1 MAAENPTV
9 PSAGR
14 FLAVLGALLGLLA
27 LSIALAYVDLG
38 SYNLIVALVIATAK
52 MLLVMLFFMQ
62 LVRGPAANRIAAGG
76 GIFML
81 LILGALLMSD
91 YLGRNHFGAR
101 VLPVNGLEIPIGE
114 AAPPVSTGSS
124 P

>member
-1 MAAENPTV
+1 MAAENSTV
-9 PSAGR
+9 PAAWR

-38 SYNLIVALVIATAK
+38 SYNLIVALAIATTK

-62 LVRGPAANRIAAGG
+62 LVRGTAATRIAAGG
-76 GIFML
+76 GVFML

-91 YLGRNHFGAR
+91 YLGREHFGAR
-101 VLPVNGLEIPIGE
+101 VLPVNSLEIPLGE
-114 AAPPVSTGSS
+114 AALPAPTAR
-124 P
+124 